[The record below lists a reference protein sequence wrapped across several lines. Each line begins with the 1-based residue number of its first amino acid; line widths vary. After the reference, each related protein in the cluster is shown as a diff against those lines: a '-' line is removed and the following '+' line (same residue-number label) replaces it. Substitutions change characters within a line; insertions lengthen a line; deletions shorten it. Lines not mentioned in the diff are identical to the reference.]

1 MNKDYKQLIEKKIEM
16 VLKHRKNCSVSLI
29 KKKLHIKT
37 TQKIPSITWVF
48 SKVTLTGVTLI
59 GSNLE
64 LSIKIAKALLF

>member
-1 MNKDYKQLIEKKIEM
+1 M

-29 KKKLHIKT
+29 IKKLHIKT
-37 TQKIPSITWVF
+37 TQKIPSITQVF
-48 SKVTLTGVTLI
+48 SKIMLTGVTLI